1 MAEETV
7 TQSITVAAAMGE
19 TMSYTRL
26 TSFLQKDTSFLSPW
40 SWDPKA
46 SENEASTLRNEKQ
59 YLRFQPGSYFAVSIF
74 DLLKERE
81 NPRGDD
87 YLQIAWEYEKRMMKI
102 IEARLK
108 QKLDPFY

>member
-1 MAEETV
+1 
-7 TQSITVAAAMGE
+7 MGE

-59 YLRFQPGSYFAVSIF
+59 YLRFQPGSYFAVSVTFLFRSHISF
-74 DLLKERE
+74 RQCNQIGQSSLSVLQK
-81 NPRGDD
+81 NKNSSNILRGNMFFF
-87 YLQIAWEYEKRMMKI
+87 LIKH
-102 IEARLK
+102 
-108 QKLDPFY
+108 